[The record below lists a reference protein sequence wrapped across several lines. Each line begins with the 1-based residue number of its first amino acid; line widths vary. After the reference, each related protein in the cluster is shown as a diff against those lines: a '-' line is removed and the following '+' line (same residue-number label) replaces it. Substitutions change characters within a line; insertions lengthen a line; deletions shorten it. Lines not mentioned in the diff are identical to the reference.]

1 MPVEAFSF
9 LLFLN
14 VALSIGT
21 TADVDGATAMAE
33 GWETLGE
40 FDHASDR
47 MDDWSHFSGDYRI
60 G

>member
-14 VALSIGT
+14 LALSIGT
-21 TADVDGATAMAE
+21 TADVDVTTAMAE

-40 FDHASDR
+40 FDHASD
-47 MDDWSHFSGDYRI
+47 M
-60 G
+60 